1 MTGNNRSTPDPK
13 RGERE
18 SKAEIRAVRPPE
30 TRFSLEAPTVVGEN
44 CTPAMAN
51 DRETLTKLQLRAFDL
66 RIDNLTAIT
75 AAASGHP
82 GGTLS
87 AMDILQAL
95 FFGEMRHRPT
105 EPHWAERDRLVL
117 SKGHAVPALYT
128 VLAHAGYFS
137 RDLLPTLR
145 RLGSPLQGHPANFLL
160 PGIEASTGA
169 LGQGFSIAIG
179 MALASKL
186 DRTRDG
192 DKFRVYAIIGDGESQ
207 EGQIWEAAMA
217 APKYALDNLCV
228 ILDHNKGQIDGF
240 VDEVMSLNPIAD
252 KWRAFN
258 WHVVTCDGHDYE
270 QIAKAF
276 AEARATKGKP
286 TFIMAQT
293 VKGKGVSFMEG
304 KIGWHGVAPTQAQ
317 LEDAVR
323 ELKAAKAAFEAG
335 GGN

>member
-1 MTGNNRSTPDPK
+1 M
-13 RGERE
+13 
-18 SKAEIRAVRPPE
+18 
-30 TRFSLEAPTVVGEN
+30 
-44 CTPAMAN
+44 PAMPK
-51 DRETLTKLQLRAFDL
+51 DPDTLPQTLSSLKSRAFDL

-87 AMDILQAL
+87 AMDIMQAL

-105 EPHWAERDRLVL
+105 EPHWAERDRFVL

-160 PGIEASTGA
+160 PGIEASTGS
-169 LGQGFSIAIG
+169 LGQGFSMAIG

-186 DRTRDG
+186 DGGKDG
-192 DKFRVYAIIGDGESQ
+192 DKFRVYSLIGDGESQ

-217 APKYALDNLCV
+217 APKYKLDNLCV

-258 WHVVTCDGHDYE
+258 WHVVTCDGHDYTSI
-270 QIAKAF
+270 QAAF
-276 AEARATKGKP
+276 SAARATKGKP
-286 TFIMAQT
+286 TFILAET
-293 VKGKGVSFMEG
+293 TKGKGVSFMEG
-304 KIGWHGVAPTQAQ
+304 KVGWHGVAPTQAQ
-317 LEDAVR
+317 LEDAVK
-323 ELKAAKAAFEAG
+323 ELRAGKAALEG
-335 GGN
+335 SN

>member
-1 MTGNNRSTPDPK
+1 MP
-13 RGERE
+13 
-18 SKAEIRAVRPPE
+18 
-30 TRFSLEAPTVVGEN
+30 
-44 CTPAMAN
+44 N
-51 DRETLTKLQLRAFDL
+51 DHETLSTLQHRAFDL

-95 FFGEMRHRPT
+95 FFREMRHRPN
-105 EPHWAERDRLVL
+105 EPHWPERDRFVL

-145 RLGSPLQGHPANFLL
+145 RLGSPLQGHPANFLM
-160 PGIEASTGA
+160 PGIEASTGS

-179 MALASKL
+179 MALASKM
-186 DRTRDG
+186 DG
-192 DKFRVYAIIGDGESQ
+192 DKYRVYSLIGDGESQ
-207 EGQIWEAAMA
+207 EGQIWEAAMS
-217 APKYALDNLCV
+217 APKYKLDNLCV

-240 VDEVMSLNPIAD
+240 VEEVMSLNPIAD

-258 WHVVTCDGHDYE
+258 WHVVTCDGHDYTS
-270 QIAKAF
+270 IAKAL

-286 TFIMAQT
+286 TFILAET
-293 VKGKGVSFMEG
+293 IKGKGVSFMEG
-304 KIGWHGVAPTQAQ
+304 KIGWHGVAPTAAQ

-323 ELKAAKAAFEAG
+323 ELRAAKTAFEQFQG
-335 GGN
+335 VS

>member
-1 MTGNNRSTPDPK
+1 MPK
-13 RGERE
+13 D
-18 SKAEIRAVRPPE
+18 PE
-30 TRFSLEAPTVVGEN
+30 TLS
-44 CTPAMAN
+44 
-51 DRETLTKLQLRAFDL
+51 TLKTRAFDL

-87 AMDILQAL
+87 AIDIMQAL
-95 FFGEMRHRPT
+95 FFGEMRHRPN
-105 EPHWAERDRLVL
+105 EPHWPDRDRFVL

-145 RLGSPLQGHPANFLL
+145 RLGSPMQGHPANFIT
-160 PGIEASTGA
+160 PGIEASTGS
-169 LGQGFSIAIG
+169 LGQGFSVAIG

-186 DRTRDG
+186 DRTADG
-192 DKFRVYAIIGDGESQ
+192 DRFRVYTLIGDGESQ

-217 APKYALDNLCV
+217 APKYKLDNLVV

-258 WHVVTCDGHDYE
+258 WHVVTCDGHDFTSI
-270 QIAKAF
+270 QAAF

-286 TFIMAQT
+286 TFILAET
-293 VKGKGVSFMEG
+293 IKGKGVSFMEG

-323 ELKAAKAAFEAG
+323 ELKAAKAAYEAG

>member
-1 MTGNNRSTPDPK
+1 VTTDGKLDAIARAC
-13 RGERE
+13 RVQI
-18 SKAEIRAVRPPE
+18 IR
-30 TRFSLEAPTVVGEN
+30 
-44 CTPAMAN
+44 M
-51 DRETLTKLQLRAFDL
+51 
-66 RIDNLTAIT
+66 IT
-75 AAASGHP
+75 HAGSGHP
-82 GGTLS
+82 GGSLS
-87 AMDILQAL
+87 VIDLLVAIV
-95 FFGEMRHRPT
+95 FGRLRHDPKRPDW
-105 EPHWAERDRLVL
+105 PDRDRIVL

-160 PGIEASTGA
+160 PGIEASTGS

-186 DRTRDG
+186 DG
-192 DKFRVYAIIGDGESQ
+192 NKYRVYSLIGDGESQ

-240 VDEVMSLNPIAD
+240 VDDVMSLNPIAD
-252 KWRAFN
+252 KWKAFN
-258 WHVVTCDGHDYE
+258 WHVVTCDGHDYAS
-270 QIAKAF
+270 IAAAL

-286 TFIMAQT
+286 TFILAET
-293 VKGKGVSFMEG
+293 TKGKGVSFMEG
-304 KIGWHGVAPTQAQ
+304 KVGWHGVAPTTAQ

-323 ELKAAKAAFEAG
+323 ELRAAKAAFEQKG
-335 GGN
+335 GVS

>member
-1 MTGNNRSTPDPK
+1 MS
-13 RGERE
+13 
-18 SKAEIRAVRPPE
+18 S
-30 TRFSLEAPTVVGEN
+30 
-44 CTPAMAN
+44 
-51 DRETLTKLQLRAFDL
+51 DRDKLATLQQRAFDL

-75 AAASGHP
+75 AAGSGHP

-87 AMDILQAL
+87 AMDLLQAL
-95 FFGEMRHRPT
+95 FFGEMRHRPN
-105 EPHWAERDRLVL
+105 EPHWPDRDRFVL

-160 PGIEASTGA
+160 PGIEASTGS
-169 LGQGFSIAIG
+169 LGQGFSMAIG

-186 DRTRDG
+186 DG
-192 DKFRVYAIIGDGESQ
+192 DKYRVYSLIGDGESQ

-217 APKYALDNLCV
+217 APKYKLDNLCV

-258 WHVVTCDGHDYE
+258 WNVVTCDGHDYASI
-270 QIAKAF
+270 QAAF
-276 AEARATKGKP
+276 AQARETRGKP
-286 TFIMAQT
+286 TFILAET
-293 VKGKGVSFMEG
+293 IKGKGVPFMEG
-304 KIGWHGVAPTQAQ
+304 KIGWHGVAPTKEQ
-317 LEDAVR
+317 LEEAVL
-323 ELKAAKAAFEAG
+323 ELRAAAAAHKARILVQAG
-335 GGN
+335 GVSLEVKKAGKPN